1 MLPLKCKRR
10 EDLGSVVRRKLV
22 CENSRPCS
30 DVGGLMDRIVV
41 AVMLLCSSLLAQSQP
56 KFDGQSWWNYV
67 KVLAADDME
76 GRETGSEGLRKA
88 EAYVVQQLQK
98 DGLPAAGSNG
108 YYQPVKLRSKA
119 IDESQSS
126 ITLVRNGKDEPLVLG
141 EDAMFSTSVD
151 LAPEVNAPLVFVGYG
166 LRVPEA
172 KYDDFAGQDV
182 RDKVAVLIAGSTSD
196 MSSALAAHYQ
206 STAERRKALM
216 DAGALGTIYIP
227 NPASMDIPWSRMR
240 LARTR
245 PSMAL
250 ADPALNDAAGVKIAV
265 IFNPERAEKLFEGS
279 GHTFA
284 EIAALAKDRKPM
296 PHFPLQVSLKSK
308 AKMTVAE
315 VESANLVAK
324 LPGSDPKLKDEYVV
338 LTAHID
344 HLGVGEPIN
353 GDKIYNGAMDNGSG
367 SAVLLDLANAL
378 SKVKLRRSLLFVWV
392 TAEEKGLLGSRY
404 FAANPTVPKKHIVA
418 DLNTDMFLPIFPMKS
433 VTVYG
438 LAESDLGDMATKVA
452 EQQGLRVHPDPE
464 PLRNAFIRSDQYSF
478 IRQGVPSLAMKVG
491 FEPNSPEAAKAKQWL
506 TQRYHAPSDD
516 TNQPVDLEAAGKF
529 EDVLS
534 SLTIMVANADERP
547 RWKQES
553 FFRRFAK

>member
-1 MLPLKCKRR
+1 MAGWVGRAAAETQAPQSLVRGCVRQAYLR
-10 EDLGSVVRRKLV
+10 EFAALRNG
-22 CENSRPCS
+22 E
-30 DVGGLMDRIVV
+30 GLMKRIVV
-41 AVMLLCSSLLAQSQP
+41 GVVLLCSSLFAQSQP

-98 DGLPAAGSNG
+98 DGLRAAGSDG

-141 EDAMFSTSVD
+141 EDAMFSTRVD
-151 LAPEVNAPLVFVGYG
+151 LAPEVNSPMVFVGYG

-182 RDKVAVLIAGSTSD
+182 RGKIAVLIAGSTSD
-196 MSSALAAHYQ
+196 MTAALAAHYQ
-206 STAERRKALM
+206 SAAERRKALM
-216 DAGALGTIYIP
+216 DAGALGTISIP

-250 ADPALNDAAGVKIAV
+250 ADPALDDSAGVKIAIV
-265 IFNPERAEKLFEGS
+265 FNPERADKLFEGS

-284 EIAALAKDRKPM
+284 EIASLAKERKPM
-296 PHFPLQVSLKSK
+296 PHFPLPVSLKSK
-308 AKMTVAE
+308 ARMKVSE
-315 VESANLVAK
+315 VESANIVAK

-353 GDKIYNGAMDNGSG
+353 GDRIYNGAMDNGSG

-392 TAEEKGLLGSRY
+392 TAKKRVCWDRGTLRQTRRCPRSR
-404 FAANPTVPKKHIVA
+404 
-418 DLNTDMFLPIFPMKS
+418 L
-433 VTVYG
+433 
-438 LAESDLGDMATKVA
+438 
-452 EQQGLRVHPDPE
+452 
-464 PLRNAFIRSDQYSF
+464 
-478 IRQGVPSLAMKVG
+478 
-491 FEPNSPEAAKAKQWL
+491 
-506 TQRYHAPSDD
+506 
-516 TNQPVDLEAAGKF
+516 
-529 EDVLS
+529 
-534 SLTIMVANADERP
+534 
-547 RWKQES
+547 
-553 FFRRFAK
+553 